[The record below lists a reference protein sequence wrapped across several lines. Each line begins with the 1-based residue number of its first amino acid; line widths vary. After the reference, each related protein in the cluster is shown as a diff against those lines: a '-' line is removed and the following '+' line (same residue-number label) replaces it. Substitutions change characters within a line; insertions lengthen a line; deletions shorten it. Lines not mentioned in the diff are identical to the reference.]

1 MRTAPAVWLLDGPTM
16 TGPRISNKRMARLLG
31 YKLLLHIAVR
41 QKKKYEL
48 LYARRTQNA
57 MGILRRRE
65 KGRKNRLPIGSR

>member
-1 MRTAPAVWLLDGPTM
+1 
-16 TGPRISNKRMARLLG
+16 MARLLG

-41 QKKKYEL
+41 QKKKYEI
-48 LYARRTQNA
+48 LYAHCTQNA